1 VYPCTVTLAIVLTLH
16 NIHAIRKVN
25 TVHDSMLYS
34 LTPSLPHSLTPSL
47 TPSLPHS
54 LPPSLPHSLTHSLPH
69 SLTHSLNSPSI
80 HQSLT
85 KVPHGVKHPRSAHHV
100 TLVQHL
106 GEVILAHSDATLD
119 DGLTV
124 TAQELHAH
132 TLQAADATALHHYSI
147 PLLRAAGGSAVVF
160 L

>member
-1 VYPCTVTLAIVLTLH
+1 
-16 NIHAIRKVN
+16 
-25 TVHDSMLYS
+25 M
-34 LTPSLPHSLTPSL
+34 
-47 TPSLPHS
+47 
-54 LPPSLPHSLTHSLPH
+54 
-69 SLTHSLNSPSI
+69 
-80 HQSLT
+80 
-85 KVPHGVKHPRSAHHV
+85 

-132 TLQAADATALHHYSI
+132 TLEAADARALHHYSI